1 LSVERKPQK
10 RLAAEDW
17 QVQAVAS
24 VDWVRGV
31 AVVRG
36 ERARRAMVM
45 RAKTIFA
52 ILVGVGER
60 FLRGCEDLVAWV
72 GVSWCERSGMSKGG
86 GRESLL
92 TDRDICKIEFDC
104 EGKETFA

>member
-1 LSVERKPQK
+1 M
-10 RLAAEDW
+10 
-17 QVQAVAS
+17 QAVAS

-60 FLRGCEDLVAWV
+60 FLRGCEDLVAWF

-86 GRESLL
+86 EERAYSQIEISVRLNLTARARKLL
-92 TDRDICKIEFDC
+92 LEICSTIVELNEKV
-104 EGKETFA
+104 